1 MLRIGITG
9 GIGTG
14 KSTVARV
21 FGSHFDDVPLYLMDD
36 RNKYVIDNDNELRE
50 KLIKQFGHEVF
61 LPDGAYNRKFVA
73 KIVFNDKAELN
84 MLSSNI
90 GKHLKMDYERF
101 CLEHFNAPYIIVE
114 AAYFY
119 EYKMDNW
126 VDFMIGVDATYPVR
140 VSRAQARDNA
150 TYQEIVARMN
160 NQMEHSEKIALCDF
174 VIDNNESYDV
184 VQIYKLDSL
193 FRKINSL

>member
-9 GIGTG
+9 GIGSG
-14 KSTVARV
+14 KSTVARA
-21 FGSHFDDVPLYLMDD
+21 FGSHFDYVPIYFMDD

-61 LPDGAYNRKFVA
+61 LPDGTYNRSFVA
-73 KIVFNDKAELN
+73 KIVFNDKNELN
-84 MLSSNI
+84 MLSRNI
-90 GKHLKMDYERF
+90 SKHLQIDYNKF
-101 CLEHFNAPYIIVE
+101 CLEHFAAPYIIVE

-119 EYKMDNW
+119 EYQMADW

-140 VSRAQARDNA
+140 VSRAQARDKA

-160 NQMEHSEKIALCDF
+160 NQMDHSEKIALCDF

-184 VQIYKLDSL
+184 VQIYKLDCL
-193 FRKINSL
+193 FRKINNL